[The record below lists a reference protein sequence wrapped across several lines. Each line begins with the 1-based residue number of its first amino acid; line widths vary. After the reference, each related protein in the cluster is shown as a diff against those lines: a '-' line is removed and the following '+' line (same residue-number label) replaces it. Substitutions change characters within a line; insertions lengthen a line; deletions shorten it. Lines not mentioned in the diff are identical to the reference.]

1 MIWKIDRR
9 VRVEVRRE
17 TLFSNPIQLLFS
29 NITTVEISDIFYLY
43 FLCTACVKKDKQ
55 LNILEQLSRKSSLL
69 LFLEEQ
75 KKKKIVQ
82 I

>member
-75 KKKKIVQ
+75 KKKIVQ

>member
-1 MIWKIDRR
+1 M
-9 VRVEVRRE
+9 EVRRE

-43 FLCTACVKKDKQ
+43 FLCTARVKKDKQ

-75 KKKKIVQ
+75 QKKKIVQ

>member
-1 MIWKIDRR
+1 M
-9 VRVEVRRE
+9 EVRRE